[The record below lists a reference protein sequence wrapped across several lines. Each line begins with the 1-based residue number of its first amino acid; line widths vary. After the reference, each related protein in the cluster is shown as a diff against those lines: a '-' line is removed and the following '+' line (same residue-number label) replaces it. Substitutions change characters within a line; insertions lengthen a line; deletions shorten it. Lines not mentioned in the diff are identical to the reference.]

1 MQTEND
7 STNLG
12 PRKTSAKNLAKKLI
26 KDAKINEAPV
36 SLQKVI
42 EYLQLSYNL
51 SVRRANFGTEVSG
64 LLVKC
69 KTVDDEFHTIGF
81 NENHPWCRRR
91 FTIAH
96 EIGHLLFG
104 HVCDKSGSNAVDNE
118 RESDIFA
125 AELLMPTAILK
136 EDFKKTPNIPEL
148 SKLYRV
154 SAEAMAIKL
163 GDARLLK
170 W

>member
-1 MQTEND
+1 MQMEND
-7 STNLG
+7 AINLG
-12 PRKTSAKNLAKKLI
+12 PRKTAAKNLAKNLI
-26 KDAKINEAPV
+26 KDAKVTEAPV
-36 SLQKVI
+36 SLQKII
-42 EYLQLSYNL
+42 EHLQLSYNL
-51 SVRRANFGTEVSG
+51 SVRKVNFTTEVSG

-69 KTVDDEFHTIGF
+69 KNVDNEFHTIGF

-96 EIGHLLFG
+96 EIGHLLFD
-104 HVCDKSGSNAVDNE
+104 HVCQKGGDDGKDNE
-118 RESDIFA
+118 KEADAFA
-125 AELLMPTAILK
+125 GELLIPTLLIK
-136 EDFKKTPNIPEL
+136 KDFAKTPNIPEL